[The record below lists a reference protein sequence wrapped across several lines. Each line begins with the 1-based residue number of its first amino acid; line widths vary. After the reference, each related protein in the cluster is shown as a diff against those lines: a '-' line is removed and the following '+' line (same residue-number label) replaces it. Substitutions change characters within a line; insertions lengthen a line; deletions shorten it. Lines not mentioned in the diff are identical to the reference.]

1 MSGFAVFAA
10 ILCAA
15 LAAMDIALYAAT
27 GVPVA
32 LAGGIFCGFLAIV
45 SLAMRLRA

>member
-15 LAAMDIALYAAT
+15 LAAMDVVLFAMTGTPYAL
-27 GVPVA
+27 
-32 LAGGIFCGFLAIV
+32 GGAVFCGSLV
-45 SLAMRLRA
+45 VVNLAMGLRT